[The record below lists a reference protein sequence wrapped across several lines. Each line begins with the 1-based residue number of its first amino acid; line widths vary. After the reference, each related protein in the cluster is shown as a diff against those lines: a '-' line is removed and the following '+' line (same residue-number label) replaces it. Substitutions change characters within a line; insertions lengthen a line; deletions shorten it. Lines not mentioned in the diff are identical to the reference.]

1 MVYFHEHLSIANVF
15 HVFLRIWSL
24 LMQVMDIVDRLFV
37 TIFDGLN
44 NVCKKELEAV
54 AKQYPFEPLKVI
66 IY

>member
-1 MVYFHEHLSIANVF
+1 
-15 HVFLRIWSL
+15 
-24 LMQVMDIVDRLFV
+24 MQVMDIVDCLFV